1 MYKDMGIDKSRVL
14 IKLAAT
20 YEGIQAAE
28 QLEKDGIQC
37 NLTLIFS
44 VVQAIACAQRGAHL
58 ISPFPGRI
66 LDWNRI
72 KEGRTEGVMPED
84 DEGVIAVKT
93 MYNYYKV
100 CHDALLFF
108 IYLINYFVNS
118 FFLQTFFCIVSFME
132 VPRS

>member
-1 MYKDMGIDKSRVL
+1 MGIDKSRVL

-28 QLEKDGIQC
+28 ILEKDGIQC

-72 KEGRTEGVMPED
+72 SSGRTEGVMPCD
-84 DEGVIAVKT
+84 DEGVVSVKE

-100 CHDALLFF
+100 SQFIYVLIYFTFQLFPLALLSIF
-108 IYLINYFVNS
+108 N
-118 FFLQTFFCIVSFME
+118 LQ
-132 VPRS
+132 